1 MNEDKS
7 STRLPLSCEAN
18 YKMMGDFAPPN
29 TVSVTEISESGFK
42 FVTTQKIPQDRPIEV
57 MIKVTE
63 TSHPLLATGKV
74 VWQKNISSK
83 YLLDTCVEFIRISPQ
98 HKSRLLSYINN
109 FAEHIKFKRDAVRCS
124 MMTEVRYTVL
134 DGTDKTA
141 TTCLSGDVGIKGL
154 KLHAEEQ
161 IDVNTNVRV
170 VFNLPGEKGFIQAK
184 GRVAWKQEEQGNIL
198 AIGVEFTDIKNED
211 KERILQFI
219 NSRLSIKKS
228 A

>member
-1 MNEDKS
+1 MSKDKS

-18 YKMMGDFAPPN
+18 YKILGDFAPPK

-42 FVTTQKIPQDRPIEV
+42 FITTQEIPRDRALEV
-57 MIKVTE
+57 AIKVTE
-63 TSHPLLATGKV
+63 TSHPLMATGKV
-74 VWQKNISSK
+74 LWQKNISSK
-83 YLLDTCVEFIRISPQ
+83 YLLDTCVEFIRITPQ
-98 HKSRLLSYINN
+98 HKSRLISYINN

-134 DGTDKTA
+134 DGTNKTM
-141 TTCLSGDVGIKGL
+141 TCLSGDVGIKGL

-161 IDVNTNVRV
+161 IDVNTNVQV
-170 VFNLPGEKGFIQAK
+170 VFGLPGEKGFIQAK
-184 GRVAWKQEEQGNIL
+184 GRIVWKQEEQGRIL
-198 AIGVEFTDIKNED
+198 AIGVEFADIKNED

-219 NSRLSIKKS
+219 NSRLSITKS